1 MGGIA
6 KQSFSNLISIA
17 LAFLLGAI
25 NTVVLYPMFLGS
37 TRQGLV
43 VAILALSNLVQP
55 LLSMGMQHAV
65 VKFYSSYDKKYD
77 RDALLTAAV
86 VFPLGVIL
94 FASLI
99 FWWQY
104 DAIVAL
110 VASTNP
116 DMGRYAFMI
125 LLIAIATALFEIFYN
140 WLRVQYTTVF
150 GNFLKEFYPRALIGL
165 LIVAYAL
172 EYIDFDGFFYALLL
186 GYYLRLAIIIGY
198 NLVVYRPSFR
208 LQLPAGFQ
216 KVLVYSLWILLA
228 GVASSFLLDID
239 KSMLS
244 NLMPV
249 EMVAYYSVALFIATV
264 VELPGRAM
272 FQIVS
277 PMVAAAINNNDANR
291 LKQLLH
297 KSATNLLLVSG
308 LFFLIINLNLTDFYL
323 FIEQPEYQAA
333 FLVVGLIS
341 VGKLFSMSMG
351 CINMIIGNSS
361 YYRYVM
367 FFSVFAALLAVGL
380 NLVLIPKI
388 GLLGAAYAT
397 LAVMVL
403 TNALKIGV
411 VYFYFKIHPY
421 SKQTLLQLLLIGVLF
436 VVFQWIPFELGPFW
450 AILLRTVA
458 IGVLYMVL
466 AYWLGLL
473 QELLAF
479 ARRLGRNFL

>member
-1 MGGIA
+1 M
-6 KQSFSNLISIA
+6 
-17 LAFLLGAI
+17 
-25 NTVVLYPMFLGS
+25 
-37 TRQGLV
+37 
-43 VAILALSNLVQP
+43 
-55 LLSMGMQHAV
+55 
-65 VKFYSSYDKKYD
+65 
-77 RDALLTAAV
+77 
-86 VFPLGVIL
+86 
-94 FASLI
+94 
-99 FWWQY
+99 
-104 DAIVAL
+104 
-110 VASTNP
+110 
-116 DMGRYAFMI
+116 
-125 LLIAIATALFEIFYN
+125 
-140 WLRVQYTTVF
+140 
-150 GNFLKEFYPRALIGL
+150 
-165 LIVAYAL
+165 
-172 EYIDFDGFFYALLL
+172 
-186 GYYLRLAIIIGY
+186 
-198 NLVVYRPSFR
+198 
-208 LQLPAGFQ
+208 
-216 KVLVYSLWILLA
+216 YSLWILLA

-333 FLVVGLIS
+333 FLVVSLIS

-351 CINMIIGNSS
+351 CINMIISNSS

-479 ARRLGRNFL
+479 SRRLGRNFL

>member
-6 KQSFSNLISIA
+6 KQSFSNLISIT

-150 GNFLKEFYPRALIGL
+150 GNFLK
-165 LIVAYAL
+165 
-172 EYIDFDGFFYALLL
+172 
-186 GYYLRLAIIIGY
+186 
-198 NLVVYRPSFR
+198 
-208 LQLPAGFQ
+208 
-216 KVLVYSLWILLA
+216 
-228 GVASSFLLDID
+228 
-239 KSMLS
+239 
-244 NLMPV
+244 
-249 EMVAYYSVALFIATV
+249 
-264 VELPGRAM
+264 
-272 FQIVS
+272 
-277 PMVAAAINNNDANR
+277 
-291 LKQLLH
+291 
-297 KSATNLLLVSG
+297 
-308 LFFLIINLNLTDFYL
+308 
-323 FIEQPEYQAA
+323 
-333 FLVVGLIS
+333 
-341 VGKLFSMSMG
+341 
-351 CINMIIGNSS
+351 
-361 YYRYVM
+361 
-367 FFSVFAALLAVGL
+367 
-380 NLVLIPKI
+380 
-388 GLLGAAYAT
+388 
-397 LAVMVL
+397 
-403 TNALKIGV
+403 
-411 VYFYFKIHPY
+411 
-421 SKQTLLQLLLIGVLF
+421 
-436 VVFQWIPFELGPFW
+436 
-450 AILLRTVA
+450 
-458 IGVLYMVL
+458 
-466 AYWLGLL
+466 
-473 QELLAF
+473 
-479 ARRLGRNFL
+479 

>member
-104 DAIVAL
+104 DTIVAL
-110 VASTNP
+110 VASTNL

-125 LLIAIATALFEIFYN
+125 LLIAIATALYEIFYN
-140 WLRVQYTTVF
+140 WLRVQYTTIF

-165 LIVAYAL
+165 LIGAYAL

-277 PMVAAAINNNDANR
+277 PMVAAAINNNE
-291 LKQLLH
+291 
-297 KSATNLLLVSG
+297 ATNLLLVSG
-308 LFFLIINLNLTDFYL
+308 LFFLLINLNLTDFYL

-351 CINMIIGNSS
+351 CINMIISNSS
-361 YYRYVM
+361 CYRYVM

-436 VVFQWIPFELGPFW
+436 VVFQWIPFELGPFG
-450 AILLRTVA
+450 R
-458 IGVLYMVL
+458 YSFE
-466 AYWLGLL
+466 L
-473 QELLAF
+473 QL
-479 ARRLGRNFL
+479 